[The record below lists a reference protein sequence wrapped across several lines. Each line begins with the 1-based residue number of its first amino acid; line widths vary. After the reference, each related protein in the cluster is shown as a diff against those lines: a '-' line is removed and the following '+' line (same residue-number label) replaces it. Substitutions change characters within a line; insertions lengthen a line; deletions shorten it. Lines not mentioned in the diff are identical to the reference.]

1 MFDTVAISDH
11 DLERRN
17 LLYEALTELNYRV
30 TTVPSHRELRKLLDR
45 ERPHYLILA
54 AEPLDP
60 TRDSAL
66 SEVERAEPLDWCSG
80 PGPEPSRRAESSAS
94 SLVETIKELR
104 AIDRSLRLIVL
115 APSKDLEHLTHA
127 VVAEPGVSL
136 LDAQV
141 GRLELIRSIL
151 SILKARTVELVN
163 RQPAFQ
169 EPILIVEDE
178 PGVAL
183 LLTEYLQYRGY
194 HTTSVKTGEEA
205 LTQMRV
211 VRPKVV
217 LLDLLLPGMDGLLTL
232 QRLKAIDH
240 SVIVIVATGVMD
252 TELMHKVMQLGASAY
267 FAKPFDLA
275 KLEATI
281 LTSLLA

>member
-1 MFDTVAISDH
+1 M
-11 DLERRN
+11 EKKR
-17 LLYEALTELNYRV
+17 
-30 TTVPSHRELRKLLDR
+30 
-45 ERPHYLILA
+45 
-54 AEPLDP
+54 
-60 TRDSAL
+60 
-66 SEVERAEPLDWCSG
+66 
-80 PGPEPSRRAESSAS
+80 
-94 SLVETIKELR
+94 
-104 AIDRSLRLIVL
+104 
-115 APSKDLEHLTHA
+115 
-127 VVAEPGVSL
+127 
-136 LDAQV
+136 
-141 GRLELIRSIL
+141 
-151 SILKARTVELVN
+151 
-163 RQPAFQ
+163 
-169 EPILIVEDE
+169 ILIVEDE